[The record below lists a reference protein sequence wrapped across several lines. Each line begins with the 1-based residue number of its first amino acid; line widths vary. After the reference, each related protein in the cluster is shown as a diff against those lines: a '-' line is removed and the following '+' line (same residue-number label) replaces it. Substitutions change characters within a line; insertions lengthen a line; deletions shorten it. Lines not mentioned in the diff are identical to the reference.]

1 MNIKKAFGSRQLCHK
16 FANQHNVSVC
26 AEKGSVRIS
35 IKSSFVSLMALS
47 MEGQPIPLY
56 TSAQLCVNHSS
67 LILPSAS
74 SSLPLAI
81 FISLDARSL
90 SPSLSS
96 FFPLLSLSFSL
107 SVSQAAGNWMH
118 KLLSP
123 PPLTPTK
130 SFPFSTLL
138 SWDILFLHQI
148 CIPLIKLNYSW
159 LPNIP
164 CPDGCQH
171 RNAWLWTCNDTA
183 PTLKHELQP
192 FPAPSTG
199 RLPDTLGSWN

>member
-1 MNIKKAFGSRQLCHK
+1 MCLFALRKAQSGYQL
-16 FANQHNVSVC
+16 NQALSVWWP
-26 AEKGSVRIS
+26 SQWRDS
-35 IKSSFVSLMALS
+35 PFPSTHQLSFVSTIHLS
-47 MEGQPIPLY
+47 SSPPLPP
-56 TSAQLCVNHSS
+56 LS
-67 LILPSAS
+67 LLPSLSALTHAP
-74 SSLPLAI
+74 SLPL
-81 FISLDARSL
+81 FPPSFLCSL
-90 SPSLSS
+90 
-96 FFPLLSLSFSL
+96 SL

-148 CIPLIKLNYSW
+148 CVPLIKLNYSW